1 LQRAPRPNLAAV
13 FFDRK
18 AADDM
23 LWDLYDRV
31 THLLLALTGF
41 VMFAL
46 AIINAGMRY
55 LFNSPLIW
63 AEEISR
69 YAMVW
74 GTMIGVALAYRA
86 MQHISITIVVDSLP
100 TRLTTVCKFACH
112 GLSLLTAYVLWRGGY
127 VLVASLGFM
136 AAPSSQ
142 IPMAWVFAAFPVG
155 AVMLAVE
162 VLRRVVADVLA
173 LRGETQA

>member
-1 LQRAPRPNLAAV
+1 MRE
-13 FFDRK
+13 RK
-18 AADDM
+18 ANANM
-23 LWDLYDRV
+23 LWDFYDRATYFV
-31 THLLLALTGF
+31 LALTGF

-46 AIINAGMRY
+46 AIVNAGLRY

-69 YAMVW
+69 YTMVW

-86 MQHISITIVVDSLP
+86 LQHIRIDILVEVLP
-100 TRLTTVCKFACH
+100 RPAIIVCKFVCH
-112 GLSLLTAYVLWRGGY
+112 GLSLLTAYLLWRGGY
-127 VLVASLGFM
+127 VLVTSLGFM

-162 VLRRVVADVLA
+162 ILRRVAIDVVAL
-173 LRGETQA
+173 QAEANR

>member
-1 LQRAPRPNLAAV
+1 VSFLSGSDLAM
-13 FFDRK
+13 FC
-18 AADDM
+18 
-23 LWDLYDRV
+23 DLYDRV
-31 THLLLALTGF
+31 THVLLALTGF

-46 AIINAGMRY
+46 AIANAGMRY

-69 YAMVW
+69 YTMVW

-86 MQHISITIVVDSLP
+86 IQHISIGIVVDALP
-100 TRLTTVCKFACH
+100 TRLNVICKFACH

-127 VLVASLGFM
+127 VLFTSLGFM

-142 IPMAWVFAAFPVG
+142 ISMAWVFAAFPVG
-155 AVMLAVE
+155 AAMLAIE
-162 VLRRVVADVLA
+162 VMRRLVADIALLRR
-173 LRGETQA
+173 EIQE